1 MPTSIYKYKKQQNAW
16 TEIVM
21 RFPDSAGSN
30 DELHCTELCT
40 IDADTYVAVP
50 DDMTLPEQPPEIKIE
65 KVTLTPEL
73 KAAIRA
79 SSVHSQ
85 FIDDRRQQLI
95 RSRYSLDDEQY
106 MTRLGLKQSLGL
118 EQMTADQKLR
128 LREYDAYVEEC
139 LLWAKQ
145 QRASLGL

>member
-1 MPTSIYKYKKQQNAW
+1 MPTSIYQYKKTQNTW
-16 TEIVM
+16 TEITM
-21 RFPDSAGSN
+21 RFPNATGSN
-30 DELHCTELCT
+30 DDPHCTELCT
-40 IDADTYVAVP
+40 IDGITYVSAP
-50 DDMTLPEQPPEIKIE
+50 DELTLPEQPPEIKIE

-79 SSVHSQ
+79 ASVHSQ
-85 FIDDRRQQLI
+85 FIDERRQQLI
-95 RSRYSLDDEQY
+95 RARYSLDDEQY

-118 EQMTADQKLR
+118 EQMTDDQKLR